1 MDALIKENI
10 SKNAIVLLLLGAVC
24 IFLPGM
30 MGDALSLDKA
40 AAASMLTTISLI
52 SVIACFGCFAFT
64 YEKVKMEDVKQRF
77 LAHLTT
83 GLLMLAIGITLALTS
98 FVTKIVAGQLIII
111 DLLLVLVYAACVC
124 YDFWDLLRASPDAG
138 ES

>member
-10 SKNAIVLLLLGAVC
+10 AKNVLILLLLAAVC
-24 IFLPGM
+24 AFLPNM
-30 MGDALSLDKA
+30 MGDVLGSDKA
-40 AAASMLTTISLI
+40 AAGSMLTTISLI

-64 YEKVKMEDVKQRF
+64 YEKVKMEDTKQRF

-83 GLLMLAIGITLALTS
+83 GLLMFAIGITLALTS
-98 FVTKIVAGQLIII
+98 FVTKIVAGQLFII

-124 YDFWDLLRASPDAG
+124 YDFWDLLRTAN
-138 ES
+138 